1 MNLENLFT
9 DFTAEDIIVLLK
21 IVLLKTI
28 CKKRKQQADRL
39 RSDMGAVRRSAVKEK
54 NAENW
59 SGLWS

>member
-28 CKKRKQQADRL
+28 CKKKNSRQTGSDRIWELYAGL
-39 RSDMGAVRRSAVKEK
+39 R
-54 NAENW
+54 
-59 SGLWS
+59 